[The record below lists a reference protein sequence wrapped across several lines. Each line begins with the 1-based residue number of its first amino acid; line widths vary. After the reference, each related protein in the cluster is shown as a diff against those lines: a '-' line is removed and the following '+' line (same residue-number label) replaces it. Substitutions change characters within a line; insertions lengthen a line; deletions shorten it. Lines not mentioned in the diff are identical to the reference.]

1 MRNIRVTTQIATGF
15 AVAMAMIGA
24 LGLFAANRLDG
35 LDATLHALEE
45 ADRAVVG
52 AEELAAGV
60 ARAGQQIERYMIGHE
75 GAEGAQMLS
84 AMEWVQSK
92 AERLVESGLSAAAV
106 VVTLKQR
113 HLVEIATLIE
123 EREHRNRLVAELLR
137 LGIEHRRNI
146 GQIVAS
152 IEARGGEGL
161 LAAARASENFL
172 LTRVRVDRFAQFGD
186 PADFDSAQGPYEAA
200 RNALTQLGTLALTAE
215 ERALRER
222 SLEGIA
228 TYWDAATNLREAEL
242 ASRAALAVV
251 QGTADEV
258 VAAMADIRAAALDSS
273 RTIATNGWADIDVTR
288 RSILYG
294 VALAFGVTVAMG
306 GFLTVSLARRLR
318 RTVQLTERLADG
330 DLSVEITG
338 STGRNELAQLSR
350 ALLVFKDNAKARQEQ
365 DLVLRRTETE
375 ARAQQEAQARMQA
388 RVVRDIGDG
397 LARLAEGDLTHTIPN
412 PPHDPF
418 PAEYNAL
425 REAFNSV
432 VATLAQTM
440 AHVAD
445 VAGEVRGGA
454 TEITSASGELS
465 RRAEAQAA
473 TLEQSAAALTEL
485 SESVRSTAELA
496 RRADASSRQ
505 NFGIAEEGTRIV
517 RDAIAAMANIK
528 SSSDQISTII
538 VVIDEIAF
546 QTNLLALNAG
556 VEAARAGEAGQGFAV
571 VAAEVRGLARRAS
584 ESANEIKSLISASAQ
599 QVTTGAALV
608 GSTGES
614 LEQILKKARDVS
626 EQVAA
631 IAAAAVEQSRG
642 LAEVSVG
649 VNQLDEVTQKNA
661 AVAEESHAAAQ
672 TLLGR
677 AEDLRRTISDFKLGA
692 ATGPSQA
699 ATAHLASHPRQG
711 APLRSR
717 KVV

>member
-1 MRNIRVTTQIATGF
+1 
-15 AVAMAMIGA
+15 
-24 LGLFAANRLDG
+24 
-35 LDATLHALEE
+35 
-45 ADRAVVG
+45 
-52 AEELAAGV
+52 
-60 ARAGQQIERYMIGHE
+60 
-75 GAEGAQMLS
+75 
-84 AMEWVQSK
+84 
-92 AERLVESGLSAAAV
+92 
-106 VVTLKQR
+106 
-113 HLVEIATLIE
+113 
-123 EREHRNRLVAELLR
+123 
-137 LGIEHRRNI
+137 
-146 GQIVAS
+146 
-152 IEARGGEGL
+152 
-161 LAAARASENFL
+161 
-172 LTRVRVDRFAQFGD
+172 
-186 PADFDSAQGPYEAA
+186 
-200 RNALTQLGTLALTAE
+200 
-215 ERALRER
+215 
-222 SLEGIA
+222 
-228 TYWDAATNLREAEL
+228 
-242 ASRAALAVV
+242 
-251 QGTADEV
+251 
-258 VAAMADIRAAALDSS
+258 
-273 RTIATNGWADIDVTR
+273 
-288 RSILYG
+288 
-294 VALAFGVTVAMG
+294 
-306 GFLTVSLARRLR
+306 
-318 RTVQLTERLADG
+318 
-330 DLSVEITG
+330 
-338 STGRNELAQLSR
+338 
-350 ALLVFKDNAKARQEQ
+350 
-365 DLVLRRTETE
+365 
-375 ARAQQEAQARMQA
+375 MQA

-445 VAGEVRGGA
+445 VAREVRGGA